1 MNVWKNILLPA
12 GIVALGGAAWMASTF
27 DRGSSLPE
35 VSHRSPVKKVRVEPD
50 SNATDIQP
58 EIVITDTKITKKPAL
73 PGQDDAATEEAR
85 AIGSPAIREEMTRRA
100 MQTWAMKD
108 PAAALAWAA
117 KLPDRDE
124 SEVAMI
130 QVCVQVAERD
140 PASAIRLAMSQHLDE
155 IPGDL
160 LGNFTASWAT
170 RDLSGARDW
179 VIGQPAGELHDKLME
194 RIVFEYAKTDPS
206 AAAQMVVDRMG
217 SGESQVEAAISVLH
231 QWALQDPQA
240 ATAWVG
246 MFPAGTL
253 RDRASQ
259 ELADFQ
265 SGGLS
270 KTSE

>member
-1 MNVWKNILLPA
+1 
-12 GIVALGGAAWMASTF
+12 MASTF

-35 VSHRSPVKKVRVEPD
+35 VSHRSPVKKLRVEPD
-50 SNATDIQP
+50 SNTRDIES
-58 EIVITDTKITKKPAL
+58 EIVITDIKSAKKPAL
-73 PGQDDAATEEAR
+73 PGQDDAAVAEEAR
-85 AIGSPAIREEMTRRA
+85 AIGSPGMREEMTRRA

-117 KLPDRDE
+117 KLPNPGE

-130 QVCVQVAERD
+130 QVCVQVAEND

-217 SGESQVEAAISVLH
+217 SGESQFEAAISVLH
-231 QWALQDPQA
+231 QWALQGPQA

-253 RDRASQ
+253 RDCASQ
-259 ELADFQ
+259 ELAGLQ
-265 SGGLS
+265 AGGLS